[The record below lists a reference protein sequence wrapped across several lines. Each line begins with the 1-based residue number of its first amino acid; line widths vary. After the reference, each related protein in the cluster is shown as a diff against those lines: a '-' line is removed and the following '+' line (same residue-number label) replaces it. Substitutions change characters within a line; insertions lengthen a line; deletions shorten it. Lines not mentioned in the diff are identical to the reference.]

1 MELFIAFILFV
12 VPFVIAKETGRAGLA
27 ILITTLIF
35 ISTFTILNMSGGHF
49 DEALALSLGVSIF
62 VALYCSLGA
71 YVGARQYSSPSEK
84 KTKSEKQKETE
95 SDE

>member
-1 MELFIAFILFV
+1 MELFIAFIFFI
-12 VPFVIAKETGRAGLA
+12 VPFVIAKATGRAGWA

-35 ISTFTILNMSGGHF
+35 ILIFTIQNMKGGHF
-49 DEALALSLGVSIF
+49 DEALALALGVSIY

-71 YVGARQYSSPSEK
+71 YVGARLYSSPSEQ
-84 KTKSEKQKETE
+84 KTKSEKQNETE